1 LSEIQ
6 PIRQSVLIF
15 SNESI
20 KRNVNMEDTIRE
32 VEGSFRELGNGGV
45 SNLSTNLQTGHGEK
59 NAVHIKAGYLPSK
72 GYVTLKTSGILILSR
87 VGIRRPLAIMDSAQI
102 TWLRT
107 GAAGAVAAKYLARKN
122 AKNIA
127 ILGTGKQGRA
137 QLIGL
142 CNVLPKI
149 GQVKAWSPTAQK
161 REMYAN
167 EMTNHL
173 GIQIKP
179 ADSVKDAVADAEI
192 IVTATPSTKP
202 FLLSNHVLPGCHINA
217 MGADL
222 PGMQELDSTLLRR
235 SRIFVD
241 DFEQA
246 SKVGAIN
253 VPFAT
258 GELEEKICGTL
269 GEVIV
274 DKIRGRISNNDVTVF
289 DSSGLGMQ
297 DTALASLI
305 YERRGSI
312 PHEEAQL

>member
-1 LSEIQ
+1 MKW
-6 PIRQSVLIF
+6 P
-15 SNESI
+15 
-20 KRNVNMEDTIRE
+20 D
-32 VEGSFRELGNGGV
+32 
-45 SNLSTNLQTGHGEK
+45 
-59 NAVHIKAGYLPSK
+59 
-72 GYVTLKTSGILILSR
+72 
-87 VGIRRPLAIMDSAQI
+87 
-102 TWLRT
+102 
-107 GAAGAVAAKYLARKN
+107 
-122 AKNIA
+122 
-127 ILGTGKQGRA
+127 
-137 QLIGL
+137 
-142 CNVLPKI
+142 
-149 GQVKAWSPTAQK
+149 
-161 REMYAN
+161 
-167 EMTNHL
+167 HL

-179 ADSVKDAVADAEI
+179 ADSVKDAVADADI

-202 FLLSNHVLPGCHINA
+202 FLFSDHVIPGCHINA

-222 PGMQELDSTLLRR
+222 PGMQELDSTLLRK

-253 VPFAT
+253 VSFAT
-258 GELEEKICGTL
+258 GELKICGTL